1 MNQQQDYQIYK
12 AAGIII
18 MDKKQL
24 LERSK
29 NKEFFIEPGGS
40 IEEGETPKQAL
51 VRELWEELTIEVKE
65 SDLEPFGT
73 FYDAAAGQEHLRI
86 RMDVFM
92 VKKWTG
98 SISASHEV
106 QDLVWVTSDLPAEM
120 KVGSI
125 FKNEILPRLKR
136 KGLIT

>member
-1 MNQQQDYQIYK
+1 MAEDYQIYK

-18 MDKKQL
+18 QHKKQL

-51 VRELWEELTIEVKE
+51 VRGLWEELSIEVEE

-92 VKKWTG
+92 VKKWSG
-98 SISASHEV
+98 EIHSSHEV
-106 QDLVWVTSDLPAEM
+106 EELIWVTSDLPTDI

-125 FKNEILPRLKR
+125 FKNEVLPKLK
-136 KGLIT
+136 KEGLIE

>member
-1 MNQQQDYQIYK
+1 MIDYQIYK

-18 MDKKQL
+18 QDKKQL
-24 LERSK
+24 LEHSK

-51 VRELWEELTIEVKE
+51 VRELWEELGIEVE
-65 SDLEPFGT
+65 ENDLEPFGT

-98 SISASHEV
+98 SIHASHEV
-106 QDLVWVTSDLPAEM
+106 DELIWVTSDLPKDI

-125 FKNEILPRLKR
+125 FKNEILPKLKMED
-136 KGLIT
+136 LIE